1 MKFFKTFTR
10 KMRKAGE
17 ILFSRDKD
25 KSQMKLSE
33 FFRNSPLGE
42 IELSRDKSLPRD
54 NQQKKSALEIIE
66 ALNVDAPFDWSENIE
81 NHLQAQKRARW

>member
-1 MKFFKTFTR
+1 
-10 KMRKAGE
+10 MRKAGE